1 MRKQLLTFLL
11 VITVLI
17 FNLSF
22 IFSISL
28 KSFDDTNVIKNIK
41 YLSSDR
47 FKGRLAGTLEN
58 RIVSEYIKNYFKK
71 INVSPQKQDYLD
83 PFQVYAPI
91 QINGSPMLEI
101 LNKSGKIVKEYE
113 YGKDFKDSFLN
124 FRTNNLQT
132 TPKDEIRIYAGGI
145 DIIQDSKSFRFI
157 IANDNFKFRSSFISD
172 YRSDMPIL
180 ITPKVYDD
188 LITYSKKGYSIK
200 CFIPYEVQ
208 KTNIYNVIG
217 VIKGVNSKLPP
228 LVLSCHFDHLGEDLS
243 GNIYS
248 GALDNASGTA
258 FLLELARYLSSILPP
273 DRDIIIAAFN
283 AEEFGLLGSK
293 AFVDDN
299 ASYLLG
305 GKAINFD
312 MIGSNNAIPLTIMS
326 GKNAPRSVLLSDIQ
340 NYCKKTSVDYLI
352 EFEDASDHAS
362 FINQGIDAISLCDA
376 DFSRI
381 HTPDDKAEF
390 ISKSAIDRAYK
401 VVWSEISSYAYTY
414 SPMFIYSKR
423 ILLSSGVLSCI
434 FFFSLLFIN
443 IKKVE

>member
-1 MRKQLLTFLL
+1 MRKQLLNLLL
-11 VITVLI
+11 VITILI

-28 KSFDDTNVIKNIK
+28 KPFNDTNIINNIK

-47 FKGRLAGTLEN
+47 FKGRLTGTLEN
-58 RIVSEYIKNYFKK
+58 RIVSEYIKGYFKK
-71 INVSPQKQDYLD
+71 INISPQKEDYLE

-91 QINGSPMLEI
+91 KINGSPILEI
-101 LNKSGKIVKEYE
+101 LDKNGKIIREYD

-124 FRTNNLQT
+124 FRTNNFKT
-132 TPKDEIRIYAGGI
+132 IPGDELRIYPGGI
-145 DIIQDSKSFRFI
+145 DIIQDGKNFRFI
-157 IANDNFKFRSSFISD
+157 VADDNFKFRSSFIFD

-180 ITPKVYDD
+180 ITSKVYDD
-188 LITYSKKGYSIK
+188 LITYSKKGYFIK

-208 KTNIYNVIG
+208 KTDVYNVIG

-228 LVLSCHFDHLGEDLS
+228 LILSCHFDHLGEDLT
-243 GNIYS
+243 GNVYD

-258 FLLELARYLSSILPP
+258 FLLELARHLSSMLPP

-293 AFVDDN
+293 AFVDSN
-299 ASYLLG
+299 TSYLCG

-312 MIGSNNAIPLTIMS
+312 MIGSDNGVPLTIMS
-326 GKNAPRSVLLSDIQ
+326 GKNAPRSILLSDIQ
-340 NYCKKTSVDYLI
+340 NYCKKASVDYLI

-381 HTPDDKAEF
+381 HTPNDKAEF
-390 ISKSAIDRAYK
+390 ISKSAINRAYK
-401 VVWSEISSYAYTY
+401 VAWSEISSYAYTFT
-414 SPMFIYSKR
+414 PMFIYDRK
-423 ILLSSGVLSCI
+423 ILLLSGVLSCI
-434 FFFSLLFIN
+434 IFFSLLFIN
-443 IKKVE
+443 TKKID